1 MYGNGRGLGAE
12 YREPARTAVGGS
24 GWDPAD
30 PASGNAWENQA
41 LFDHSRFSHR

>member
-1 MYGNGRGLGAE
+1 M
-12 YREPARTAVGGS
+12 YREPAWTAVGGS

-41 LFDHSRFSHR
+41 PFDHNAMLLRAANWFSHR